1 MARKS
6 EDSMD
11 PIGTVRTIWRYPV
24 SSTGGEQL
32 ANSRLAMGGVEGDRT
47 WGIVDLRD
55 GSIVGPEKRSEWR
68 TIPTVFSRTGASGL
82 QVKTPWSDW
91 LDAGSNEADAAIS
104 SFLGFEAALRP
115 HVPHGEAAAGRI
127 APRYRR
133 ADILLT
139 TTASMRR
146 LADLLGAPEEVDD
159 RRFRPNIV
167 VDTDTG
173 LSGFVELEWVGREIR
188 IGEAVIRVVEPCV
201 RCPFTTLA
209 QDGLSF
215 MPKVLH
221 TISEAA
227 DRNFGVLCEV
237 VTEGQTRTGD
247 RVQLIQ
253 D

>member
-1 MARKS
+1 
-6 EDSMD
+6 MD
-11 PIGTVRTIWRYPV
+11 AIGTVLSIWRYPV

-32 ANSRLAMGGVEGDRT
+32 AAAQLGKGGVAGDRT

-55 GSIVGPEKRSEWR
+55 GSIVGPEKRAEWR
-68 TIPTVFSRTGASGL
+68 PVPTVLSRLTAGGP

-91 LDAGSNEADAAIS
+91 LDAGSSEADAALS

-115 HVPHGEAAAGRI
+115 HVPHGETGAGRI

-139 TTASMRR
+139 TTASMRQ
-146 LADLLGAPEEVDD
+146 LADLLGAPEEMDD

-167 VDTDTG
+167 VDTDAG
-173 LSGFVELEWVGREIR
+173 RSGFIELEWTGREIR
-188 IGEAVIRVVEPCV
+188 VGEAVIRVVEPCM

-237 VTEGQTRTGD
+237 VTEGRASTGD
-247 RVQLIQ
+247 PVQFIH

>member
-1 MARKS
+1 
-6 EDSMD
+6 MD
-11 PIGTVRTIWRYPV
+11 AIGTIRKIWRYPV

-32 ANSRLAMGGVEGDRT
+32 DAAELGRGGVYGDRT

-55 GSIVGPEKRSEWR
+55 GSIVGPEKRAEWR
-68 TIPTVFSRTGASGL
+68 PVPRALSRLGASGP
-82 QVKTPWSDW
+82 QIRTPWSDW
-91 LDAGSNEADAAIS
+91 LDVGSGEAEAALS

-146 LADLLGAPEEVDD
+146 LADLLGTPEEVDD

-167 VDTDTG
+167 VDTDAG
-173 LSGFVELEWVGREIR
+173 QSGFIELEWVGREIR